1 MSNFYVNSVKRKM
14 KFQKLDL
21 QSMQNNDE
29 DSLSNVENLSPKD
42 EIRQEES
49 NLREEA
55 ISDLKFK
62 LHDNFSHIL
71 TDTNLPNEN
80 NENNENLNSQ
90 EKINPSE
97 DNIDVR
103 DISIDEGPE
112 FLNEA
117 KINLKQIEN
126 LAGLST
132 RNDDHKALLEER
144 TKDDLSIFIGELR
157 TLTEKRSQIKDSL
170 HKVDNELI
178 KLQEKIYKNKK
189 LYEDKIAQ
197 LESINEIYSQ
207 SANIVSKII
216 SEDTKYE
223 QL

>member
-1 MSNFYVNSVKRKM
+1 M

-29 DSLSNVENLSPKD
+29 ESLSNIEDLSPKD

-62 LHDNFSHIL
+62 LHNNFSHIL
-71 TDTNLPNEN
+71 TDSHLPNEN
-80 NENNENLNSQ
+80 FENINSQ
-90 EKINPSE
+90 ENINPSE
-97 DNIDVR
+97 DNID
-103 DISIDEGPE
+103 ISIDEEPE

-126 LAGLST
+126 LAGLSK
-132 RNDDHKALLEER
+132 RNDNHKALLEEP
-144 TKDDLSIFIGELR
+144 TKDNISIFIGELR
-157 TLTEKRSQIKDSL
+157 ILTEKRSQIKESL

-189 LYEDKIAQ
+189 KYEDKIAQ

-216 SEDTKYE
+216 SEDKKYE

>member
-71 TDTNLPNEN
+71 TKTNLP
-80 NENNENLNSQ
+80 NENLNSQ

-103 DISIDEGPE
+103 DISIEEGPE

-132 RNDDHKALLEER
+132 RNDDHKALLEEP
-144 TKDDLSIFIGELR
+144 TKDNLSIFIGELR

-170 HKVDNELI
+170 HKVDDELI

-189 LYEDKIAQ
+189 IYEDKIAQ

>member
-29 DSLSNVENLSPKD
+29 AGLSNVENLSPKD

-55 ISDLKFK
+55 ISDLKFQ

-71 TDTNLPNEN
+71 TDTNLSNESKS
-80 NENNENLNSQ
+80 NLNNQ
-90 EKINPSE
+90 DEVNLPD
-97 DNIDVR
+97 DNH
-103 DISIDEGPE
+103 DITIDESPE

-126 LAGLST
+126 LAGLSAN
-132 RNDDHKALLEER
+132 NDVQNALLEEP
-144 TKDDLSIFIGELR
+144 TKDNLSFFISELR
-157 TLTEKRSQIKDSL
+157 SLTEKRSQIKDRL

-189 LYEDKIAQ
+189 LYENKIAE

-223 QL
+223 

>member
-71 TDTNLPNEN
+71 TDTNIPNEN
-80 NENNENLNSQ
+80 HKNLNYHEST
-90 EKINPSE
+90 NPSE
-97 DNIDVR
+97 DNIDV
-103 DISIDEGPE
+103 SIDEGPE

-132 RNDDHKALLEER
+132 RNDDHKALLEEP

-170 HKVDNELI
+170 HKVDDELI

>member
-29 DSLSNVENLSPKD
+29 AGLSNVENLSPKD

-49 NLREEA
+49 NLREQA
-55 ISDLKFK
+55 ISDLKFQ

-71 TDTNLPNEN
+71 TDTNLSNESKS
-80 NENNENLNSQ
+80 NLNNQ
-90 EKINPSE
+90 DEVNLP
-97 DNIDVR
+97 DGNH
-103 DISIDEGPE
+103 DITIDEGPE

-126 LAGLST
+126 LAGLSAN
-132 RNDDHKALLEER
+132 NDVQNALLEEP
-144 TKDDLSIFIGELR
+144 TKDNLSFFISELR
-157 TLTEKRSQIKDSL
+157 SLTEKRSQIKDRL

-189 LYEDKIAQ
+189 LYENKIAE

-223 QL
+223 

>member
-29 DSLSNVENLSPKD
+29 AGLSNVENLSPKD

-55 ISDLKFK
+55 ISDLKFQ

-71 TDTNLPNEN
+71 TDTNLSNESKS
-80 NENNENLNSQ
+80 NLNNQ
-90 EKINPSE
+90 DEVNLPD
-97 DNIDVR
+97 DNH
-103 DISIDEGPE
+103 DITIDEGPE

-126 LAGLST
+126 LAGLSAN
-132 RNDDHKALLEER
+132 NDVQNALLEEP
-144 TKDDLSIFIGELR
+144 TKDNLSFFISELR
-157 TLTEKRSQIKDSL
+157 SLTEKRSQIKDKL

-189 LYEDKIAQ
+189 LYENKIAE

-223 QL
+223 

>member
-62 LHDNFSHIL
+62 LHNNFSHIL
-71 TDTNLPNEN
+71 SDSNSPNEN
-80 NENNENLNSQ
+80 LKNMNSQ
-90 EKINPSE
+90 ENINPSE
-97 DNIDVR
+97 DNIDV
-103 DISIDEGPE
+103 SIDEGPE

-126 LAGLST
+126 LAGLSK
-132 RNDDHKALLEER
+132 RNDNHKVLLEEP
-144 TKDDLSIFIGELR
+144 TKDNLSIFIGELR

-170 HKVDNELI
+170 HKVDDELI

-189 LYEDKIAQ
+189 IYEDKIAQ

-223 QL
+223 KL

>member
-71 TDTNLPNEN
+71 TETNLPNEN
-80 NENNENLNSQ
+80 HENLNSQ
-90 EKINPSE
+90 ESTNPSE
-97 DNIDVR
+97 ENIDV
-103 DISIDEGPE
+103 SIDEGPE

-132 RNDDHKALLEER
+132 RNDDHKALLEEP

-170 HKVDNELI
+170 HKVDDELI

-189 LYEDKIAQ
+189 IYEDKIAQ

-216 SEDTKYE
+216 SEDKKYE

>member
-71 TDTNLPNEN
+71 TDTNIPNEN
-80 NENNENLNSQ
+80 HKNLNYHEST
-90 EKINPSE
+90 NPSE
-97 DNIDVR
+97 DNIDV
-103 DISIDEGPE
+103 SIDEGPE

-132 RNDDHKALLEER
+132 RNDDHKALLEEP
-144 TKDDLSIFIGELR
+144 TKDNLSISIGELR

-170 HKVDNELI
+170 HKVDDELI

-189 LYEDKIAQ
+189 IYEDKIAQ

>member
-29 DSLSNVENLSPKD
+29 GSLSNIEDLSPKD
-42 EIRQEES
+42 EIRQEEN

-55 ISDLKFK
+55 ISDLKFQ

-71 TDTNLPNEN
+71 TDTNLSNERKS
-80 NENNENLNSQ
+80 NLNNQ
-90 EKINPSE
+90 DEVNLPD
-97 DNIDVR
+97 DNH
-103 DISIDEGPE
+103 DITIDEGPE

-126 LAGLST
+126 LAGLSAN
-132 RNDDHKALLEER
+132 NDFQNALLEEP
-144 TKDDLSIFIGELR
+144 TKDNLSFFISELR
-157 TLTEKRSQIKDSL
+157 SLTEKRSQIKDRL

-189 LYEDKIAQ
+189 LYENKIAE

-223 QL
+223 

>member
-71 TDTNLPNEN
+71 TETNLP

-97 DNIDVR
+97 DNIDV
-103 DISIDEGPE
+103 SIDEGPE

-132 RNDDHKALLEER
+132 GNDNHKALLEEP
-144 TKDDLSIFIGELR
+144 TKDNLSIFIGELR
-157 TLTEKRSQIKDSL
+157 TLTETRSQIKDSL

>member
-29 DSLSNVENLSPKD
+29 AGLSNVENLSPKD

-49 NLREEA
+49 NSREQA
-55 ISDLKFK
+55 ISDLKFQ

-71 TDTNLPNEN
+71 TDINLSNESKSNLNNQDEVNLPD
-80 NENNENLNSQ
+80 
-90 EKINPSE
+90 
-97 DNIDVR
+97 DNH
-103 DISIDEGPE
+103 DITIDEGTE

-126 LAGLST
+126 LAGLT
-132 RNDDHKALLEER
+132 TNEDNHKALLEEP
-144 TKDDLSIFIGELR
+144 TKDNLSVFISELR
-157 TLTEKRSQIKDSL
+157 SLTEKRSHIKDSL
-170 HKVDNELI
+170 HEVDNKLI

-189 LYEDKIAQ
+189 LYENKIAE

-223 QL
+223 

>member
-71 TDTNLPNEN
+71 TDTNIPNEN
-80 NENNENLNSQ
+80 HKNLNYHEST
-90 EKINPSE
+90 NPSE
-97 DNIDVR
+97 DNIDV
-103 DISIDEGPE
+103 SIDEGPE

-132 RNDDHKALLEER
+132 RNDDHKALLEEP
-144 TKDDLSIFIGELR
+144 TKDNLSIFIGELR
-157 TLTEKRSQIKDSL
+157 KLTEKRSQIKDSL
-170 HKVDNELI
+170 HKVDDELI

-189 LYEDKIAQ
+189 IYEDKIAQ

-207 SANIVSKII
+207 SANIISKII

>member
-29 DSLSNVENLSPKD
+29 DSVSNVENLSPKD

-80 NENNENLNSQ
+80 HENLNSQ
-90 EKINPSE
+90 ENINPSE
-97 DNIDVR
+97 DNIDV
-103 DISIDEGPE
+103 SIDEGPE

-132 RNDDHKALLEER
+132 RNDDHKALLEEP
-144 TKDDLSIFIGELR
+144 TKDNLSIFIGELR

-170 HKVDNELI
+170 HKVDDELI

-189 LYEDKIAQ
+189 IYEDKIAQ

>member
-62 LHDNFSHIL
+62 LHDNFAHIL

-80 NENNENLNSQ
+80 HENLISQ
-90 EKINPSE
+90 ENISPSE
-97 DNIDVR
+97 DNIDV
-103 DISIDEGPE
+103 SIDEGPE

-132 RNDDHKALLEER
+132 GNDDHKALLEEP
-144 TKDDLSIFIGELR
+144 TKDNLSIFIGELR

-170 HKVDNELI
+170 HKVDDELI

-189 LYEDKIAQ
+189 IYEDKIAQ

>member
-1 MSNFYVNSVKRKM
+1 M

-62 LHDNFSHIL
+62 LHNNFSHIL

-80 NENNENLNSQ
+80 HENLNSQ

-97 DNIDVR
+97 DNIDG
-103 DISIDEGPE
+103 SIDEGPE

-132 RNDDHKALLEER
+132 GNDDHKALLEEH
-144 TKDDLSIFIGELR
+144 TKDNLSIFIGELR

-197 LESINEIYSQ
+197 LESINEIYNQ

>member
-21 QSMQNNDE
+21 QSMQNNDQ
-29 DSLSNVENLSPKD
+29 DSLSNVDNLSPKD

-71 TDTNLPNEN
+71 TETNIP

-90 EKINPSE
+90 ENINPSE
-97 DNIDVR
+97 DNIDV
-103 DISIDEGPE
+103 SIDEGPE

-132 RNDDHKALLEER
+132 RNDDHKALLEEP
-144 TKDDLSIFIGELR
+144 TKDNLSIFIGELR

>member
-71 TDTNLPNEN
+71 TDTNIPNEN
-80 NENNENLNSQ
+80 HKNLNYHEST
-90 EKINPSE
+90 NPSE
-97 DNIDVR
+97 ENI

-132 RNDDHKALLEER
+132 RNDDHKALLEEP
-144 TKDDLSIFIGELR
+144 TKDNLSIFIGELR
-157 TLTEKRSQIKDSL
+157 KLTEKRSQIKDSL
-170 HKVDNELI
+170 HKVDDELI

-189 LYEDKIAQ
+189 IYEDKIAQ

>member
-71 TDTNLPNEN
+71 TDTNIPNEN
-80 NENNENLNSQ
+80 HKNLNYHEST
-90 EKINPSE
+90 NPSE
-97 DNIDVR
+97 DNIDV
-103 DISIDEGPE
+103 SIDEGPE

-132 RNDDHKALLEER
+132 RNDNHKALLEEP
-144 TKDDLSIFIGELR
+144 TKDNLSIFIGELR

-170 HKVDNELI
+170 HKVDDELI

-189 LYEDKIAQ
+189 IYEDKIAQ

>member
-62 LHDNFSHIL
+62 LHDNFAHIL

-80 NENNENLNSQ
+80 HENLISQ
-90 EKINPSE
+90 ENISPSE
-97 DNIDVR
+97 DNIDV
-103 DISIDEGPE
+103 SIDEGPE

-132 RNDDHKALLEER
+132 RNDDHKALLEEP

-170 HKVDNELI
+170 HKVDDELI

-189 LYEDKIAQ
+189 IYEDKIAQ

>member
-29 DSLSNVENLSPKD
+29 DSVSNVENLSPKD

-71 TDTNLPNEN
+71 TDTNIPNEN
-80 NENNENLNSQ
+80 HKNLNYHEST
-90 EKINPSE
+90 NPSE
-97 DNIDVR
+97 ENIDV
-103 DISIDEGPE
+103 SIDEGPE

-132 RNDDHKALLEER
+132 RNDDHKALLEEP
-144 TKDDLSIFIGELR
+144 TKDNLSIFIGELR

>member
-49 NLREEA
+49 NLREET

-80 NENNENLNSQ
+80 HENLNSQ
-90 EKINPSE
+90 ENINPSE
-97 DNIDVR
+97 DNIDV
-103 DISIDEGPE
+103 SIDEGPE

-132 RNDDHKALLEER
+132 RNDDHKALLEEP
-144 TKDDLSIFIGELR
+144 TKDNLSIFIGELR

-170 HKVDNELI
+170 HKVDDELI

-189 LYEDKIAQ
+189 IYEDKIAQ

>member
-29 DSLSNVENLSPKD
+29 DSVSNVENLSPKD

-80 NENNENLNSQ
+80 HENLNSQ

-97 DNIDVR
+97 DNIDG
-103 DISIDEGPE
+103 SIDEGPE

-132 RNDDHKALLEER
+132 RNDDHKALLEEP
-144 TKDDLSIFIGELR
+144 TKDNLSIFIGELR

-170 HKVDNELI
+170 HKVDDELI

-189 LYEDKIAQ
+189 IYEDKIAQ

>member
-29 DSLSNVENLSPKD
+29 AGLSNVENLSPKD

-49 NLREEA
+49 NLREQA
-55 ISDLKFK
+55 ISDLKFQ

-71 TDTNLPNEN
+71 TDTNLSNESKS
-80 NENNENLNSQ
+80 NLNNQ
-90 EKINPSE
+90 DEVNLPD
-97 DNIDVR
+97 DNH
-103 DISIDEGPE
+103 DITIDEGPE

-126 LAGLST
+126 LAGLSAN
-132 RNDDHKALLEER
+132 NDVQNALLEEP
-144 TKDDLSIFIGELR
+144 TKDNLSFFISELR
-157 TLTEKRSQIKDSL
+157 SLTEKRSQIKDKL

-189 LYEDKIAQ
+189 LYENKIAE

-223 QL
+223 

>member
-1 MSNFYVNSVKRKM
+1 M

-71 TDTNLPNEN
+71 TDTNIPNEN
-80 NENNENLNSQ
+80 HKNLNYHEST
-90 EKINPSE
+90 NPSE
-97 DNIDVR
+97 DNIDV
-103 DISIDEGPE
+103 SIDEGPE

-132 RNDDHKALLEER
+132 RNDDHKALLEEP

-216 SEDTKYE
+216 SEDKKYE

>member
-29 DSLSNVENLSPKD
+29 DSLSNAENLSPKD

-62 LHDNFSHIL
+62 LHDNFAHIL
-71 TDTNLPNEN
+71 TDTNLP

-97 DNIDVR
+97 DNIDV
-103 DISIDEGPE
+103 SIDEGPE

-132 RNDDHKALLEER
+132 RNDDHKALLEEP
-144 TKDDLSIFIGELR
+144 TKDNLSIFIGELR

-170 HKVDNELI
+170 HKVDDELI

>member
-80 NENNENLNSQ
+80 HENLNSQ
-90 EKINPSE
+90 ENINPSE
-97 DNIDVR
+97 DNIEDNIDV
-103 DISIDEGPE
+103 SIDEGPE

-132 RNDDHKALLEER
+132 RNDDHKALLEEP
-144 TKDDLSIFIGELR
+144 TKDNLSIFIGELR

-170 HKVDNELI
+170 HKVDDELI

-189 LYEDKIAQ
+189 IYEDKIAQ

>member
-80 NENNENLNSQ
+80 HKNLNYHEST
-90 EKINPSE
+90 NPSE
-97 DNIDVR
+97 ENIDV
-103 DISIDEGPE
+103 SIDEGPE

-132 RNDDHKALLEER
+132 RNGDHKALLEEP
-144 TKDDLSIFIGELR
+144 TKDNLSIFIGELR

-170 HKVDNELI
+170 HKVDDELI

-189 LYEDKIAQ
+189 IYEDKIAQ

>member
-71 TDTNLPNEN
+71 KDTNLPNEN
-80 NENNENLNSQ
+80 HENLNYQ
-90 EKINPSE
+90 EKTNPSE
-97 DNIDVR
+97 DNIDV
-103 DISIDEGPE
+103 SIDEGPE

-132 RNDDHKALLEER
+132 RNDDHKALLEEP
-144 TKDDLSIFIGELR
+144 TKDNLSIFIGELR

-170 HKVDNELI
+170 HKVDDELI

-189 LYEDKIAQ
+189 IYEDKIAQ

>member
-29 DSLSNVENLSPKD
+29 DSVSNVENLSPKD

-80 NENNENLNSQ
+80 HENLNSQ

-97 DNIDVR
+97 DNVDV
-103 DISIDEGPE
+103 SIDEGPE

-132 RNDDHKALLEER
+132 RNDDHKALLEEP
-144 TKDDLSIFIGELR
+144 TKDNLSIFIGELR

-170 HKVDNELI
+170 HKVDDELI

-189 LYEDKIAQ
+189 IYEDKIAQ

>member
-55 ISDLKFK
+55 ISDLKFQ

-71 TDTNLPNEN
+71 TDTNLSNESKS
-80 NENNENLNSQ
+80 NLNNQ
-90 EKINPSE
+90 DEVNLPD
-97 DNIDVR
+97 DNH
-103 DISIDEGPE
+103 DITIDEGPE

-126 LAGLST
+126 LAGLSAN
-132 RNDDHKALLEER
+132 NDVQNALLEEP
-144 TKDDLSIFIGELR
+144 TKDNLSFFISELR
-157 TLTEKRSQIKDSL
+157 SLTEKRSQIKDRL
-170 HKVDNELI
+170 HEVDNKLI

-189 LYEDKIAQ
+189 LYENKIAE

-223 QL
+223 

>member
-71 TDTNLPNEN
+71 TDTNIPNEN
-80 NENNENLNSQ
+80 HKNLNYHEST
-90 EKINPSE
+90 NPSE
-97 DNIDVR
+97 DNIDV
-103 DISIDEGPE
+103 SIDEGPE

-132 RNDDHKALLEER
+132 RNDDHKALLEEP
-144 TKDDLSIFIGELR
+144 TKDNLSIFIGELR
-157 TLTEKRSQIKDSL
+157 TLTEKRSQIKDSS
-170 HKVDNELI
+170 HKVDDELI

-189 LYEDKIAQ
+189 IYEDKIDQ